1 MLFDEY
7 KNEKKRRFF
16 AQMEKHAMHFIKV
29 VYMNIFMV

>member
-16 AQMEKHAMHFIKV
+16 AQMEKHATHFTTV
-29 VYMNIFMV
+29 HFRT

>member
-16 AQMEKHAMHFIKV
+16 AQMEKARKALQKI
-29 VYMNIFMV
+29 VYMNILMV

>member
-16 AQMEKHAMHFIKV
+16 AQMEKARNSLYNSTF
-29 VYMNIFMV
+29 